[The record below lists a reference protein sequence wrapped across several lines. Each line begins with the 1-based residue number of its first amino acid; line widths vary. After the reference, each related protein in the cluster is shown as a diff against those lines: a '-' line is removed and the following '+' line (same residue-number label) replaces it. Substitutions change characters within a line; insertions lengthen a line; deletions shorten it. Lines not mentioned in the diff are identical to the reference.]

1 MGRFALLLG
10 AALAWCLTQTAFSK
24 PLAIERNLT
33 IEGSEKTLSLE
44 EAMSRLTKAGINL
57 GYQSFIIFYPA
68 TGQGLVVMTNSEHGE
83 ILCKA
88 LIRRAATLYG
98 WPRVADLI
106 E

>member
-33 IEGSEKTLSLE
+33 IEGIEKTLSLE

-68 TGQGLVVMTNSEHGE
+68 TGQGLTWRNLMQGADSARRH
-83 ILCKA
+83 ILGLAPCC
-88 LIRRAATLYG
+88 RFN
-98 WPRVADLI
+98 
-106 E
+106 

>member
-68 TGQGLVVMTNSEHGE
+68 TGQGLTWRSLMQGADS
-83 ILCKA
+83 A
-88 LIRRAATLYG
+88 RRHTLG
-98 WPRVADLI
+98 LAPCCRFN
-106 E
+106 

>member
-1 MGRFALLLG
+1 MALDIDFGKTMLQLITSRYDDRH
-10 AALAWCLTQTAFSK
+10 WRK
-24 PLAIERNLT
+24 KI
-33 IEGSEKTLSLE
+33 EKTLSLE

>member
-1 MGRFALLLG
+1 
-10 AALAWCLTQTAFSK
+10 
-24 PLAIERNLT
+24 
-33 IEGSEKTLSLE
+33 
-44 EAMSRLTKAGINL
+44 MSRLTKAGINL
-57 GYQSFIIFYPA
+57 GYQSFIIFYPP

-98 WPRVADLI
+98 WPRVADLVADLI

>member
-68 TGQGLVVMTNSEHGE
+68 TGQGLGNSEHGE

>member
-1 MGRFALLLG
+1 M
-10 AALAWCLTQTAFSK
+10 QTAFSK

-33 IEGSEKTLSLE
+33 IEGIEKTLSLE
-44 EAMSRLTKAGINL
+44 EAMSRLTKAGINLGYQSFINL

>member
-1 MGRFALLLG
+1 MGRFAHLLG

-68 TGQGLVVMTNSEHGE
+68 TGQGLTWRNLMQG
-83 ILCKA
+83 A
-88 LIRRAATLYG
+88 DPARRHTLG
-98 WPRVADLI
+98 LAPGRRFN
-106 E
+106 

>member
-1 MGRFALLLG
+1 
-10 AALAWCLTQTAFSK
+10 
-24 PLAIERNLT
+24 
-33 IEGSEKTLSLE
+33 
-44 EAMSRLTKAGINL
+44 MSRLTKAGINL

-68 TGQGLVVMTNSEHGE
+68 TGQGHGE

>member
-1 MGRFALLLG
+1 
-10 AALAWCLTQTAFSK
+10 LTQTAFSK

-57 GYQSFIIFYPA
+57 GYQSFIIFYPP

>member
-1 MGRFALLLG
+1 
-10 AALAWCLTQTAFSK
+10 
-24 PLAIERNLT
+24 
-33 IEGSEKTLSLE
+33 
-44 EAMSRLTKAGINL
+44 MSRLTKAGINL

-98 WPRVADLI
+98 WSRVADLI